1 MAGYY
6 ADAEKHLISSWVL
19 GCLEKEI
26 DSHVEA
32 ERERIIELLETTI
45 ADWRRCD
52 LYQQAEL
59 FDYAIQLIKG
69 EQK

>member
-1 MAGYY
+1 MSEESESYMRGWQSGYHN
-6 ADAEKHLISSWVL
+6 ATL
-19 GCLEKEI
+19 
-26 DSHVEA
+26 A
-32 ERERIIELLETTI
+32 ERERIIKLLEATI

-69 EQK
+69 EQE